1 MNKDF
6 LAFIWIAS
14 CLFCG
19 FGGFLSGYSV
29 KQDRKPS
36 EVYHTNE
43 RAVTIVLTNTDTRVI
58 YKGQVFHF
66 NESYHK
72 ENKVIK
78 KEIVKNEKRD

>member
-6 LAFIWIAS
+6 IAFIWIAS

-19 FGGFLSGYSV
+19 FAGFLSGYSV
-29 KQDRKPS
+29 RQDKPP

-43 RAVTIVLTNTDTRVI
+43 RAVTIVLTNTETRVI

-78 KEIVKNEKRD
+78 KSK

>member
-1 MNKDF
+1 MKMDF

-29 KQDRKPS
+29 KQDKPP
-36 EVYHTNE
+36 EDYHTNE
-43 RAVTIVLTNTDTRVI
+43 RADVIVLTNAETKVI

-66 NESYHK
+66 NEADHK
-72 ENKVIK
+72 ENKVVK
-78 KEIVKNEKRD
+78 KFSMSD

>member
-1 MNKDF
+1 MKMNF
-6 LAFIWIAS
+6 IAFIWIAS

-19 FGGFLSGYSV
+19 FGGFLSGYSAR
-29 KQDRKPS
+29 QDKPP

-43 RAVTIVLTNTDTRVI
+43 RAVTIVLTNTETRVI
-58 YKGQVFHF
+58 YKGQVFQF

-78 KEIVKNEKRD
+78 KSK